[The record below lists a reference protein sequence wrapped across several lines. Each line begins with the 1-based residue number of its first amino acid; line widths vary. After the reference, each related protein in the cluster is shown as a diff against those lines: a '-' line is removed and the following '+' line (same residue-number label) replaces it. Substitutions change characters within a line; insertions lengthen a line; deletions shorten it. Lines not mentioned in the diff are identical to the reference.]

1 MDLGPIAFPKSVP
14 AMGFQVVAMQL
25 KAVLAEL
32 KSMGDPQAATG
43 MAKYGIKADRALGV
57 SIPKLQ
63 GLAKKIGKNHRLA
76 EALWSSGIH
85 EARILAC
92 MVDDPQRSMSSCL
105 SAG

>member
-1 MDLGPIAFPKSVP
+1 MK
-14 AMGFQVVAMQL
+14 L

-32 KSMGDPQAATG
+32 KSIGDSQAAAG

-76 EALWSSGIH
+76 DALWSSGIH
-85 EARILAC
+85 EARIWPVWS
-92 MVDDPQRSMSSCL
+92 MTRNRSMSSSL